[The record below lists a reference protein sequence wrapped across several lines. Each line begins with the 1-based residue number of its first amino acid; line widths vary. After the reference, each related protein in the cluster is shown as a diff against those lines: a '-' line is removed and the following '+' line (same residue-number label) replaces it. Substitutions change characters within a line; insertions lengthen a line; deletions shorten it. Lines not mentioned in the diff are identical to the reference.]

1 MSELTP
7 LKKWSLIFKERP
19 DKANVN
25 GTPTEESAEGDADPG
40 KIIQEPEVYYQRLAA
55 ASSGFYPIS
64 LHGVWHGGIHFD
76 QSSGLKWTMSIYNLA
91 DGEVVA
97 TRINDSYVK
106 VSQDESPVCLSSGF
120 ALIRHRLEL
129 PPEPPAA
136 KEVPASEAAPDAAAT
151 PDMSAT
157 PPDTAPTPQGET
169 RPPAGGPAT
178 PPAQPPSETP
188 STEPATAPASSE
200 QTAPPPPRPALTFY
214 SLYMHMLPWKAH
226 SQQGVTLPQF
236 WGASQYQIKADK
248 KTDKLLGVRIRP
260 TAGTTN
266 KIDSKKVLSVVVRGS
281 VLRLGEE
288 LASNK
293 KYRKVEEIISG
304 KAYPEWDGTTEG
316 YSYVPELI
324 AVEGQ
329 TNHWFVGEK
338 AKDAPEDTTAK
349 AIKGQYIRETAANGS
364 KILALLLP
372 DKKVK
377 LGEVSGIRSKITALE
392 SADSTIPPL
401 QADADGNLPGWV
413 ASSNMSIVSTEPEK
427 LDEIQFQEP
436 PAVIKAGEIVGYPGT
451 QNIVKSGENQY
462 TGEPVLH
469 LEVFSADDV
478 PAFVAQSRNLAD
490 KLADNQKTLLKVDV
504 GTQLAQPSATDTEI
518 PAGADVALEADSPK
532 DGRWAKAKA
541 GYVIEVDKKDLGKY
555 NSGQYALDATQKNGL
570 ATKAGLSEAAKAK
583 MPSSVFFVKKLDGE
597 QRVVSF
603 SLSDAEAC
611 WIPRD
616 QLNEEG
622 RRSSTEAA
630 LPAWKAFPLKEAATD
645 SPTVAFMRLLPL
657 SQIKKEDKATDG
669 QTVWW
674 SVSAGNEQ
682 GEDIQGWVKEGGTVV
697 RCSPW
702 HWPGF
707 EFIEEQSKPA
717 DQAAAKE
724 VNQAEGESSADADPQ
739 RIGNLRIRAD
749 QADRGELLQKLH
761 EIIDSQGTKDG
772 QLTVDEYQKA
782 LAKPWLAE
790 QMSRLVVKY
799 ESEWYADEGLSK
811 WEELFKVI
819 DPQDQQSQHWDV
831 MRNKIKALIWYK
843 DVAGKVG
850 LPEDG
855 KVWHFHPVGLVGAMG
870 RIGDWFDIEEFI
882 TKYKEMHSVIFGFY
896 DGDTKI
902 KISSLN
908 KKSED
913 SLRTLLNEMKNQY
926 YNYFDIFNEKF
937 ISYMLSTI
945 RIESYDFTNGV
956 YFKPI
961 NEIIS
966 YEKAERE
973 YGSGSTATDKK
984 RRRAILNHN
993 TNVGDGYKYR
1003 GRGLVQLTWKINYKK
1018 FMRLTGI
1025 DIVTN
1030 PDLCLE
1036 INTAVS
1042 IMMKGMRDGS
1052 FREDHTLERYLGEGK
1067 SDYFNA
1073 RLIINGYRDGIPD
1086 RANHFEDYAMLFEKI
1101 IKEVM

>member
-106 VSQDESPVCLSSGF
+106 VSQNESPVCLSSGF

-151 PDMSAT
+151 PDMSAA

-169 RPPAGGPAT
+169 RPPAGG

-349 AIKGQYIRETAANGS
+349 AIKGQYIREAAANGS

-401 QADADGNLPGWV
+401 QADTDGNLPGWV

-436 PAVIKAGEIVGYPGT
+436 PVVIKAGEIVGYPGT

-724 VNQAEGESSADADPQ
+724 VNQAEGESSADVDPQ
-739 RIGNLRIRAD
+739 RIENLRIRAD

-855 KVWHFHPVGLVGAMG
+855 KVWHFHPVGLVGIFSNLNREIISKELLKKGYKNASENAIDEYYIAINNALHLYNYYDLKG
-870 RIGDWFDIEEFI
+870 ISYFIGQTSAETEDL
-882 TKYKEMHSVIFGFY
+882 KYKEEIASGSDYEGRVDLGNTQTG
-896 DGDTKI
+896 DGKRFKGRGMIQLTGRLNYEKFQSYARANIDKYKDLDITSTIDKAQELVNNTELNVLASLWYWIESDKGI
-902 KISSLN
+902 KIQR
-908 KKSED
+908 KIIED
-913 SLRTLLNEMKNQY
+913 
-926 YNYFDIFNEKF
+926 DIFWISVYVNGMKKQDKPYYSEKTKEPNH
-937 ISYMLSTI
+937 MGK
-945 RIESYDFTNGV
+945 RIERTNIA
-956 YFKPI
+956 KH
-961 NEIIS
+961 
-966 YEKAERE
+966 A
-973 YGSGSTATDKK
+973 
-984 RRRAILNHN
+984 L
-993 TNVGDGYKYR
+993 
-1003 GRGLVQLTWKINYKK
+1003 
-1018 FMRLTGI
+1018 
-1025 DIVTN
+1025 
-1030 PDLCLE
+1030 
-1036 INTAVS
+1036 
-1042 IMMKGMRDGS
+1042 
-1052 FREDHTLERYLGEGK
+1052 LGG
-1067 SDYFNA
+1067 A
-1073 RLIINGYRDGIPD
+1073 
-1086 RANHFEDYAMLFEKI
+1086 
-1101 IKEVM
+1101 

>member
-1 MSELTP
+1 
-7 LKKWSLIFKERP
+7 
-19 DKANVN
+19 
-25 GTPTEESAEGDADPG
+25 
-40 KIIQEPEVYYQRLAA
+40 
-55 ASSGFYPIS
+55 
-64 LHGVWHGGIHFD
+64 
-76 QSSGLKWTMSIYNLA
+76 
-91 DGEVVA
+91 
-97 TRINDSYVK
+97 
-106 VSQDESPVCLSSGF
+106 
-120 ALIRHRLEL
+120 
-129 PPEPPAA
+129 
-136 KEVPASEAAPDAAAT
+136 
-151 PDMSAT
+151 
-157 PPDTAPTPQGET
+157 
-169 RPPAGGPAT
+169 
-178 PPAQPPSETP
+178 
-188 STEPATAPASSE
+188 
-200 QTAPPPPRPALTFY
+200 
-214 SLYMHMLPWKAH
+214 MHMLPWKAH

-338 AKDAPEDTTAK
+338 AKDAPEDTTTK
-349 AIKGQYIRETAANGS
+349 AIKGQYIREAAANGS

-401 QADADGNLPGWV
+401 QADAEGNLPGWV

-518 PAGADVALEADSPK
+518 PAGVDVVLEKDSPK

-541 GYVIEVDKKDLGKY
+541 GYVIEVDKKDLGKH
-555 NSGQYALDATQKNGL
+555 NKGQYPLNTVQKNKI
-570 ATKAGLSEAAKAK
+570 AADIGLSEADKAK
-583 MPSSVFFVKKLDGE
+583 MPSSVFLVKQLAGD
-597 QRVVSF
+597 QRIISF

-630 LPAWKAFPLKEAATD
+630 LPVWKAFPLKEAATD

-739 RIGNLRIRAD
+739 RIENLRIRAD

-772 QLTVDEYQKA
+772 QLTIDEYQKA

-855 KVWHFHPVGLVGAMG
+855 KVWHFHPVGLVGSF
-870 RIGDWFDIEEFI
+870 IKI
-882 TKYKEMHSVIFGFY
+882 TKINITVEMLKKVFESVGDSKDTLLQEIANEINENSELYNLNTLLRINHFFAQVREETGPTCRVEENFNY
-896 DGDTKI
+896 SPSGLKLFKYFKNNPDEAELYGRKIGQAAQAIEIANRAYNGDTGNRD
-902 KISSLN
+902 LGN
-908 KKSED
+908 GG
-913 SLRTLLNEMKNQY
+913 
-926 YNYFDIFNEKF
+926 
-937 ISYMLSTI
+937 
-945 RIESYDFTNGV
+945 IES
-956 YFKPI
+956 
-961 NEIIS
+961 
-966 YEKAERE
+966 
-973 YGSGSTATDKK
+973 
-984 RRRAILNHN
+984 
-993 TNVGDGYKYR
+993 GDGWRYR
-1003 GRGLVQLTWKINYKK
+1003 GRGLKQLTGKDNYTQFNKQYKIIWNGNED
-1018 FMRLTGI
+1018 FI
-1025 DIVTN
+1025 TN
-1030 PDLCLE
+1030 PDLLLEGKYAIRSAIFFWLHNSLYKLADKGVDEKTVNEITAE
-1036 INTAVS
+1036 INYFTSSYKDRWAHFQR
-1042 IMMKGMRDGS
+1042 IKNNKIFDGA
-1052 FREDHTLERYLGEGK
+1052 F
-1067 SDYFNA
+1067 
-1073 RLIINGYRDGIPD
+1073 
-1086 RANHFEDYAMLFEKI
+1086 
-1101 IKEVM
+1101 